1 MRKKIL
7 IVEDEAIIAADIRV
21 TLEMADYEICGIVNS
36 VNRALESVETQKPF
50 LVIVD
55 IYLKGELTGID
66 LAHALNKKDIP
77 FVYLS
82 ANCNYQVLEAAKT
95 TYPFGF
101 LVKPFRGPDLLVTLD
116 IAMYRHEHYRQLRT
130 DTSRSPARKA
140 LPDAGMA
147 ATFDPARGAPQQI
160 IGNSP
165 AILEVFGR
173 IKQVAHL
180 DTTVLITGESGT
192 GKEGIA
198 SRIHQLSARR
208 QKPYVKINCAALPA
222 NLVESELFGHEK
234 GAFTGA
240 LQTKIGKFEKA
251 NGGTI
256 FLDEIGEMAPEV
268 QVKLLR
274 VLQEREIERLGGND
288 PISVDVRV
296 IAATNRNLED
306 SIVDGSFRL
315 DLYYRLN
322 VFPITIPAL
331 RSRTEDIPLLV
342 AHFVDVYSRMAGK
355 NIKSVASPVLKD
367 LMNYD
372 WPGNVREL
380 QNLIERGVL
389 MTEGEILERI
399 EIPAPFQVRSGNNS
413 SEDMRTK
420 TILEIER
427 EQIMYV
433 LEKCNQRVAGP
444 GGAAEYLKLPPSTL
458 SSKIKRL
465 GIVRKP

>member
-21 TLEMADYEICGIVNS
+21 TLEMAGYEICGVANS
-36 VNRALESVETQKPF
+36 VNRALEIVEAQKPF

-66 LAHALNKKDIP
+66 LAHSLNKKDIP

-82 ANCNYQVLEAAKT
+82 ANCSYQVLEEAKT
-95 TYPFGF
+95 TYPYGF

-116 IAMYRHEHYRQLRT
+116 IALYRHEHYRQIRT
-130 DTSRSPARKA
+130 EASRSPGRH
-140 LPDAGMA
+140 PDHAPAG
-147 ATFDPARGAPQQI
+147 TQEI
-160 IGNSP
+160 VGNSP
-165 AILEVFGR
+165 GILEVFGR

-180 DTTVLITGESGT
+180 DTTVLILGESGT

-208 QKPYVKINCAALPA
+208 HKPFVKINCAALPA

-240 LQTKIGKFEKA
+240 LNTKIGKFEKA

-256 FLDEIGEMAPEV
+256 FLDEIGEMPADL

-274 VLQEREIERLGGND
+274 VLQEREIERVGGND
-288 PISVDVRV
+288 AIRVDVRV
-296 IAATNRNLED
+296 IAATNRNLEAG
-306 SIVDGSFRL
+306 IVDGDFRL

-322 VFPITIPAL
+322 VFPITVPPL
-331 RSRTEDIPLLV
+331 RSRKDDISLLA
-342 AHFVDVYSRMAGK
+342 AHFVDVYSRKAGK
-355 NIKSVASPVLKD
+355 NIKSVAGPVLKD

-389 MTEGEILERI
+389 MAEGEILESI
-399 EIPAPFQVRSGNNS
+399 EFPAPFLQRPGYNPAG
-413 SEDMRTK
+413 DMGLK
-420 TILEIER
+420 TILEMER
-427 EQIMYV
+427 EQILFA
-433 LEKCNQRVAGP
+433 LEKCNQRVSGP
-444 GGAAEYLKLPPSTL
+444 GGAAEFLKLPPSTL

-465 GIVRKP
+465 GIVRKG